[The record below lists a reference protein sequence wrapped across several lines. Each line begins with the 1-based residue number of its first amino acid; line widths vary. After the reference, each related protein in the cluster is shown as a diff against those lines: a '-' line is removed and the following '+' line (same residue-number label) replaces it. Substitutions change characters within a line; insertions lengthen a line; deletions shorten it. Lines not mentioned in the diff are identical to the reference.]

1 MRPARHHPAH
11 HNLKEPTKARR
22 LTPAERLASAEKDFL
37 LEEIADQSSWD
48 QFLVEQAVF
57 HFGQR
62 LTEFSC
68 NDLRDV
74 LPELGHGF
82 LGAAINALSRGGV
95 IAHTGRMVPSTQ
107 ANTHGH
113 RIAVWELTAKGQA
126 IAAKRRAARTQ
137 RTEAA

>member
-1 MRPARHHPAH
+1 MAR
-11 HNLKEPTKARR
+11 K
-22 LTPAERLASAEKDFL
+22 LTPAERLANAEKDFL

-62 LTEFSC
+62 HDDFSC

-74 LPELGHGF
+74 LPELSHGF
-82 LGAAINALSRGGV
+82 LGAAINSLRTGGV
-95 IAHTGRMVPSTQ
+95 IEHTGRTVPSTQ

-113 RIAVWELTAKGQA
+113 RIGVWRLTAKGRQ
-126 IAAKRRAARTQ
+126 IAAHRAVRAKQRRVAA
-137 RTEAA
+137 

>member
-1 MRPARHHPAH
+1 MAR
-11 HNLKEPTKARR
+11 K

-48 QFLVEQAVF
+48 QFLVEQAAF

-62 LTEFSC
+62 HDDFSC

-82 LGAAINALSRGGV
+82 LGAAINSLRTGG
-95 IAHTGRMVPSTQ
+95 IIEHTGRTVPSTQ
-107 ANTHGH
+107 ANTHAH
-113 RIAVWELTAKGQA
+113 RIAVWRLTAKGRQ
-126 IAAKRRAARTQ
+126 IAARRAAR
-137 RTEAA
+137 AAEKRAA

>member
-1 MRPARHHPAH
+1 MVR
-11 HNLKEPTKARR
+11 K

-37 LEEIADQSSWD
+37 LEEIADQDSWD

-62 LTEFSC
+62 HHDFSC

-82 LGAAINALSRGGV
+82 LGAAINALSRGG
-95 IAHTGRMVPSTQ
+95 IIQHTGRTVPSTQ
-107 ANTHGH
+107 TRTHGH
-113 RIAVWELTAKGQA
+113 RIGVWQLTHKGRR
-126 IAAKRRAARTQ
+126 IAAQRRAAQARK
-137 RTEAA
+137 AAA

>member
-1 MRPARHHPAH
+1 MAR
-11 HNLKEPTKARR
+11 K
-22 LTPAERLASAEKDFL
+22 LTPAERLASAEKDLL

-57 HFGQR
+57 HYGQR
-62 LTEFSC
+62 HNDFSC

-82 LGAAINALSRGGV
+82 LGAAINALSRGG
-95 IAHTGRMVPSTQ
+95 IIQHTGRTVPSTQ

-113 RIAVWELTAKGQA
+113 RIGVWTLTAKGRQ
-126 IAAKRRAARTQ
+126 IAAQRAARAEQRRAA
-137 RTEAA
+137 

>member
-1 MRPARHHPAH
+1 MAR
-11 HNLKEPTKARR
+11 K

-62 LTEFSC
+62 HDVFSC

-82 LGAAINALSRGGV
+82 LGAAINSLRTGG
-95 IAHTGRMVPSTQ
+95 IIQHTGRTVPSTQ
-107 ANTHGH
+107 ASTHGH
-113 RIAVWELTAKGQA
+113 RIGIWTLTHKGRR
-126 IAAKRRAARTQ
+126 IAAQRRAARAQQ
-137 RTEAA
+137 RRAA

>member
-1 MRPARHHPAH
+1 M
-11 HNLKEPTKARR
+11 ARR

-37 LEEIADQSSWD
+37 LEEIADQSSWN

-62 LTEFSC
+62 HDDFSC

-82 LGAAINALSRGGV
+82 LGAAINSLSRGG
-95 IAHTGRMVPSTQ
+95 IIQHTGRMVPSTQ

-113 RIAVWELTAKGQA
+113 RIAVWELTAKGRA
-126 IAAKRRAARTQ
+126 IAAARTARAQQRRAA
-137 RTEAA
+137 

>member
-1 MRPARHHPAH
+1 M
-11 HNLKEPTKARR
+11 ARR
-22 LTPAERLASAEKDFL
+22 ITPAERLASAEKDLL
-37 LEEIADQSSWD
+37 LEELADQSSWD

-57 HFGQR
+57 HYGQCHD
-62 LTEFSC
+62 EWSC

-82 LGAAINALSRGGV
+82 LGAAINSLRRGGI

-113 RIAVWELTAKGQA
+113 RIAVWELTPKGHA
-126 IAAKRRAARTQ
+126 IAVARTARAQRRAA
-137 RTEAA
+137 

>member
-1 MRPARHHPAH
+1 MAR
-11 HNLKEPTKARR
+11 K
-22 LTPAERLASAEKDFL
+22 LTPAERLATAEKDLL

-62 LTEFSC
+62 HDEWSC

-82 LGAAINALSRGGV
+82 LGAAINSLRGAGI
-95 IAHTGRMVPSTQ
+95 IAHTGRTVPSTQ
-107 ANTHGH
+107 ASTHGH
-113 RIAVWELTAKGQA
+113 RIGVWRITGKGRA
-126 IAAKRRAARTQ
+126 IAAQRRIARARGRAA
-137 RTEAA
+137 

>member
-1 MRPARHHPAH
+1 MAR
-11 HNLKEPTKARR
+11 K
-22 LTPAERLASAEKDFL
+22 LTPAERLATAEKDLL

-62 LTEFSC
+62 HDEWSC

-82 LGAAINALSRGGV
+82 LGAAINALRTGG
-95 IAHTGRMVPSTQ
+95 IIEHAGRMVPSTS
-107 ANTHGH
+107 AATHGH
-113 RIAVWELTAKGQA
+113 RLAVWTLTDKGRA
-126 IAAKRRAARTQ
+126 IAARRAARTQ
-137 RTEAA
+137 KAEAA

>member
-1 MRPARHHPAH
+1 MAR
-11 HNLKEPTKARR
+11 K

-48 QFLVEQAVF
+48 QFLVERAVF

-62 LTEFSC
+62 HDDFSC

-82 LGAAINALSRGGV
+82 LGAAINALSRGG
-95 IAHTGRMVPSTQ
+95 IIQHTGRTVPSTQ
-107 ANTHGH
+107 TRTHGH
-113 RIAVWELTAKGQA
+113 RIGVWQLTHKGRR
-126 IAAKRRAARTQ
+126 IAAQRRAART
-137 RTEAA
+137 RKAAA

>member
-1 MRPARHHPAH
+1 MAR
-11 HNLKEPTKARR
+11 K

-62 LTEFSC
+62 HNEFSC

-82 LGAAINALSRGGV
+82 LGAAVNSLSRGGV
-95 IAHTGRMVPSTQ
+95 IVHTGRMVPSTQ

-113 RIAVWELTAKGQA
+113 RIAVWELTTKGRH
-126 IAAKRRAARTQ
+126 IAAQRAARNAG
-137 RTEAA
+137 RAA

>member
-1 MRPARHHPAH
+1 M
-11 HNLKEPTKARR
+11 ARR

-62 LTEFSC
+62 HTEWSC

-82 LGAAINALSRGGV
+82 LGVAINSLSRGG
-95 IAHTGRMVPSTQ
+95 IIQHTNRTVPSTQ

-113 RIAVWELTAKGQA
+113 RIGVWELTAKGRR
-126 IAAKRRAARTQ
+126 IAAQRAARAQ
-137 RTEAA
+137 QGRAAA